1 MLNIYK
7 FILERSFHK
16 SQYGLNMS
24 KLDQFDKAII
34 RQLQKNSRI
43 SVTELAD
50 VVGLSKT
57 PCKVRMDKL
66 EKQGYILGFSLL
78 VDRAKLGESHVAFVQ
93 VTLSDTKTKALEAF
107 NQAIRKIPEVEQC
120 HMIAANFDYLIK
132 VRTSD
137 MESYRKFLG
146 ETLSN
151 LPFVL
156 QSSTFVVMENIKDH

>member
-1 MLNIYK
+1 
-7 FILERSFHK
+7 
-16 SQYGLNMS
+16 MS

-132 VRTSD
+132 VRTGD

>member
-1 MLNIYK
+1 
-7 FILERSFHK
+7 
-16 SQYGLNMS
+16 MS

-66 EKQGYILGFSLL
+66 EKQGYILGYSLL

-132 VRTSD
+132 MRTSD

>member
-1 MLNIYK
+1 
-7 FILERSFHK
+7 
-16 SQYGLNMS
+16 MS
-24 KLDQFDKAII
+24 KLDKFDKAII
-34 RQLQKNSRI
+34 RELQKNSRI

-66 EKQGYILGFSLL
+66 EKQGYILGYSLL

-93 VTLSDTKTKALEAF
+93 VTLSDTKTKALDAF
-107 NQAIRKIPEVEQC
+107 NKAIRVIPEVEQC
-120 HMIAANFDYLIK
+120 HMIASNFDYLLK

-137 MESYRKFLG
+137 MDSYRKFLG